1 MLDIEFASGGRSL
14 LPFWADKTS
23 ARMEMDRRRLN
34 GGDETTLA
42 SERNHLTVEELPN
55 RRGNGFVVSV
65 PPSPPSAGPPHLR
78 PRR

>member
-1 MLDIEFASGGRSL
+1 
-14 LPFWADKTS
+14 
-23 ARMEMDRRRLN
+23 MEMDRRRLN

-65 PPSPPSAGPPHLR
+65 PPL
-78 PRR
+78 PRQAHPTYDHDDEGHRKVRKQF